1 MYNGWKRRKK
11 GIMDE
16 HGGDAAI
23 KEGKTE
29 AGDDR
34 KE

>member
-1 MYNGWKRRKK
+1 MYNSTKRRKE
-11 GIMDE
+11 GSMEE
-16 HGGDAAI
+16 HGGEAAI